1 MLSQEWFLHKDNAP
15 VYTAASV
22 VRLLAAKR
30 VKTIPHLPI
39 CLILPT
45 AGFVLFLRVKSEL
58 VGMSLAQDTF
68 KSSWEGV
75 IRIITEEDFAFHW
88 MEHCERCIR
97 FFSNYVKK

>member
-1 MLSQEWFLHKDNAP
+1 MLSREWFLHLDNTP
-15 VYTAASV
+15 VHTAASV
-22 VRLLAAKR
+22 VELLAAQR
-30 VKTIPHLPI
+30 VKTIPHLPT

-45 AGFVLFLRVKSEL
+45 AGFVLFLRVKPEL

-68 KSSWEGV
+68 KSSWEGA

-97 FFSNYVKK
+97 CASNYVKK